1 MQQPIKHCYWVLPGQ
16 FLAGE
21 YPRTTEEA
29 SSRVKLRALQ
39 QAGIT
44 VFIDLTTAHDGLL
57 PYADLLETATH
68 HHFPIRDFSV
78 PDSPDVTAAILD
90 AIDAHLQR
98 GEKVYLH
105 CWGGVGRTGVIVGCW
120 LARHGYPGE
129 AALIRLRELWQQCPK
144 SATRQS
150 PETSEQES
158 YICNWMEE
166 APISS

>member
-1 MQQPIKHCYWVLPGQ
+1 MQRPIENCYWVLPGR

-21 YPRTTEEA
+21 YPRTKEETA
-29 SSRVKLRALQ
+29 SRVKLQALQ

-44 VFIDLTTAHDGLL
+44 VFIDLTTERDGLL

-68 HHFPIRDFSV
+68 HRFPIRDMSV
-78 PDSPDVTAAILD
+78 PDSPEGTIAILD

-98 GEKVYLH
+98 GEVVYLH

-129 AALIRLRELWQQCPK
+129 AALARLRELWQQCPK
-144 SATRQS
+144 SAIKQS
-150 PETSEQES
+150 PETSEQVA
-158 YICNWMEE
+158 YIRHWVEKS
-166 APISS
+166 PVIS